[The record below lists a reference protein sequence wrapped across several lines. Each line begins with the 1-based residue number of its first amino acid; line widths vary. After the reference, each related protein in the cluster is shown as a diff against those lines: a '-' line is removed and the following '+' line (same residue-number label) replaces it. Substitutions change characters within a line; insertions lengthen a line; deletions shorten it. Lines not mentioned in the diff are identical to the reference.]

1 MTIQQEIL
9 NVVDAFLDGKITPE
23 EAVARAK
30 TLMKRA
36 RDPCDDPPS
45 ALTTIVIGLEPDPH
59 VEKPDPEEVRKELLL
74 DREVLRRGVP
84 CPDKEQTKTMDA
96 FLFAYKVGKYVVRCH
111 IKKDEKGNR
120 VLEFV
125 EKSWEGEQT
134 CYRHVPIPLKKTE
147 PPPSKED
154 IEEKENAYKSQNITR
169 EKALEWV
176 IDQLQKKGTY
186 ETYRS
191 LLRVYWVLLRQ
202 DQSHEPDSVLY
213 GKGDYMNKW

>member
-9 NVVDAFLDGKITPE
+9 EVVDAFLEGRITQE
-23 EAVARAK
+23 GAVARAK

-45 ALTTIVIGLEPDPH
+45 ALTTMMIGLEPEPH
-59 VEKPDPEEVRKELLL
+59 VEMPDPEEVRKELLL

-96 FLFAYKVGKYVVRCH
+96 FLFAYKVGKYVVRCQ

-120 VLEFV
+120 VLEFI
-125 EKSWEGEQT
+125 EESWGGEQT

-154 IEEKENAYKSQNITR
+154 IEEKENAYKTQHITR

-186 ETYRS
+186 ETYGS
-191 LLRVYWVLLRQ
+191 LLKSYWVLLRQ
-202 DQSHEPDSVLY
+202 DQSYEPDSVLY
-213 GKGDYMNKW
+213 GKGGYIDKW

>member
-9 NVVDAFLDGKITPE
+9 EVVDAFLEGRITQE
-23 EAVARAK
+23 GAVARAK

-45 ALTTIVIGLEPDPH
+45 ALTTMMIGLEPEPH
-59 VEKPDPEEVRKELLL
+59 VEMPDPEEVRKELLL

-96 FLFAYKVGKYVVRCH
+96 FLFAYKVGKYVVRCQ

-120 VLEFV
+120 VLEFI
-125 EKSWEGEQT
+125 EESWGGEQT

-154 IEEKENAYKSQNITR
+154 IEEKENAYKTQHITR

-186 ETYRS
+186 ETYGS
-191 LLRVYWVLLRQ
+191 LLKFYWVLLRQ
-202 DQSHEPDSVLY
+202 DQSYEPDSVLY
-213 GKGDYMNKW
+213 GKGGYIDKW